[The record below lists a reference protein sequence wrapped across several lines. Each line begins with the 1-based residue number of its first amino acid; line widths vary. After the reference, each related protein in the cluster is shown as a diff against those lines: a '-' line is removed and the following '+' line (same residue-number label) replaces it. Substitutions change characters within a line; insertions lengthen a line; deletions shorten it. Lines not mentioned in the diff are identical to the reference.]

1 MSSMINAKHLLDR
14 FLGPGGAAG
23 ALEKFSGGGAGA
35 SPAASPWLNPAGA
48 GGSGMAEA
56 ARRALGGSGGV
67 GSLAVGGAAGG
78 LLGMLMGGK
87 KRSGGLGGAFSH
99 GGAAMLGAL
108 ASRAYE
114 NWQKGQTPAQAPVA
128 TPQEA
133 AAVPQPFLPA
143 AAAGADG
150 DPFELS
156 LIRAMIAAAKA
167 DGHVDAEEQRRIFG
181 KVEALDLDAEGKAFV
196 FDALAAN
203 AGVSE
208 IAALAATPEQAAEL
222 YLASR
227 LAVDPDQPE
236 ERAYLEALAHRLKLP
251 AGLAPHLDRQADAA

>member
-14 FLGPGGAAG
+14 FLGPGGAAS

-48 GGSGMAEA
+48 AGGGMAEA
-56 ARRALGGSGGV
+56 AKRALGGQGGV
-67 GSLAVGGAAGG
+67 GSLAMGGAAGSLLG
-78 LLGMLMGGK
+78 LLVGGK
-87 KRSGGLGGAFSH
+87 KKGRLGGALSH

-114 NWQKGQTPAQAPVA
+114 NWQQGKAPSQAPVA
-128 TPQEA
+128 APQEA
-133 AAVPQPFLPA
+133 ERVPQKFLPA
-143 AAAGADG
+143 AAAGSDG
-150 DPFELS
+150 QPFELS

-167 DGHVDAEEQRRIFG
+167 DGHIDEAERRLIFERVG
-181 KVEALDLDAEGKAFV
+181 QMGLDAEGKAFV
-196 FDALAAN
+196 FDALAGN

-208 IAALAATPEQAAEL
+208 IAALAATPEQASEI

-227 LAVDPDQPE
+227 LAVDTTQPE
-236 ERAYLEALAHRLKLP
+236 ERAWLEALAGRLRLP
-251 AGLAPHLDRQADAA
+251 EGLAAHLDRQVEAA